1 MPATTEPVFDAASG
15 AAAVPAFSPAE
26 RESFF
31 DSIARHRRS
40 ARYLAAFA
48 LACAGVLAL
57 VVAALMSPLLY
68 ALTGLLLD
76 LVNHVT
82 PTPDLIR
89 RITEGM
95 SALIDHMD
103 VVPLSRWLGVLL
115 VAAVPGLLL
124 MSLAW
129 HALGCAMREAMAGD
143 ALATVT
149 RPLDATSLAEQRFA
163 NVVAEM
169 AIAAALPSPRVRIAT
184 SDAVNAVAF
193 GADRGHAS
201 IVVTTGLLASLDRAQ
216 AQGIAAHLVG
226 SIANGDMR
234 IGTRYAGTLGMFGLI
249 ARLSTS
255 FTDRAA
261 ARRFATLL
269 HHALRPG
276 AGRADG
282 VLAMQLTNPFEP
294 EQGAARAASGA
305 GDAPTWRTWLWM
317 PLAGPLVISGFF
329 GGLLCMVLLG
339 PLLALSWRRRKYL
352 ADAVAVQLTRD
363 PDALGAALGQLR
375 GAPVAGAF
383 GDWIAHLCVIPPGSS
398 GTGSILG
405 GSAVPMAPSLDRR
418 LVALGTMG
426 AQVAPRTTKPM
437 PPWAWAIL
445 LPLGALVAGLLGI
458 VVCGLLYVSIA
469 LSMLFTWL
477 PAVLLHALLR

>member
-1 MPATTEPVFDAASG
+1 MPASTDPPFDASRAG
-15 AAAVPAFSPAE
+15 AALPSFTPAE

-31 DSIARHRRS
+31 DGIARHRRS
-40 ARYLAAFA
+40 ASRLAAVA
-48 LACAGVLAL
+48 LACASVLAL

-68 ALTGLLLD
+68 ALIGLLLD
-76 LVNHVT
+76 LANRVT

-89 RITEGM
+89 SVTDGM
-95 SALIDHMD
+95 SALIDHID
-103 VVPLSRWLGVLL
+103 TVPPSRWLGVVL
-115 VAAVPGLLL
+115 VAAVPGLVL
-124 MSLAW
+124 MALAW
-129 HALGCAMREAMAGD
+129 RALGRAMREAMGGEALD
-143 ALATVT
+143 AATQ
-149 RPLDATSLAEQRFA
+149 PLDATSLAEQRFG

-169 AIAAALPSPRVRIAT
+169 AIASALPPPRVRVAT

-201 IVVTTGLLASLDRAQ
+201 IVVTSGLLASLDRMQ
-216 AQGIAAHLVG
+216 LQGIAAHLVG

-234 IGTRYAGTLGMFGLI
+234 IGARYASVLGMFGLI

-255 FTDRAA
+255 FTDREA
-261 ARRFATLL
+261 ARRFAALL
-269 HHALRPG
+269 RHALRPG
-276 AGRADG
+276 AGKADG
-282 VLAMQLTNPFEP
+282 LLAMQLTNPFEP
-294 EQGAARAASGA
+294 EKEHGASDGSDTPA
-305 GDAPTWRTWLWM
+305 WRTALWM

-352 ADAVAVQLTRD
+352 ADAIAVQLTRD

-383 GDWIAHLCVIPPGSS
+383 GDWIAHLCVVPPGSS
-398 GTGSILG
+398 GGASILG

-418 LVALGTMG
+418 LVALGIMG
-426 AQVAPRTTKPM
+426 AHVAPRMTKAM

-445 LPLGALVAGLLGI
+445 LPLGAIVAGLLGM
-458 VVCGLLYVSIA
+458 VVFGLLYISIA